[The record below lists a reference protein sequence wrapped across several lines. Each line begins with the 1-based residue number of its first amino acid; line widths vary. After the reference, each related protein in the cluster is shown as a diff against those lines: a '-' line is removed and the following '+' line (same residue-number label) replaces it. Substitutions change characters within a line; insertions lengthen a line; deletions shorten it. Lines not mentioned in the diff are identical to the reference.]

1 MKASKFVS
9 RVENRRLAIHEES
22 NGLSYISFI
31 LFLKNNIQRVATV
44 LIVFISSK

>member
-1 MKASKFVS
+1 M
-9 RVENRRLAIHEES
+9 ENRRLTIHEES

-31 LFLKNNIQRVATV
+31 FFKKNNIQRVATV